1 VSPEESG
8 WGSHTMP
15 EKRIQDLML
24 DLGTLE
30 RISPQTRLA
39 EAVKRLDEKRHS
51 LCPPFLLVVDEVENK
66 EEVLGM
72 LSMDDVLG
80 HMEPSTESMEELPIF
95 WQGQFREECEV
106 IIERPAAEIMSPV
119 TRVIDQ
125 RGTLMEAVH
134 LMNSV
139 KIDWLPVVEGGEV
152 VGILLKE
159 DLFKEVLAA
168 TQPEASLSRDLQ

>member
-1 VSPEESG
+1 
-8 WGSHTMP
+8 MP

-24 DLGTLE
+24 DLSTLE

-39 EAVKRLDEKRHS
+39 EAVKRLDEKRHG
-51 LCPPFLLVVDEVENK
+51 LCCPFLLVVDEVDNK

-72 LSMDDVLG
+72 ISVDDVLG
-80 HMEPSTESMEELPIF
+80 HMEPSTKSMEELPIF
-95 WQGQFREECEV
+95 WQGQFREECEA
-106 IIERPAAEIMSPV
+106 ILERPTAEIMSPV
-119 TRVIDQ
+119 TRVIHQ

-139 KIDWLPVVEGGEV
+139 RIDWLPVVEGGEV
-152 VGILLKE
+152 VGILFRE

-168 TQPEASLSRDLQ
+168 TQPEAGGPQDLQ